1 MNLDYALF
9 RSLELSKRYFEKGH
23 CQEFGVGKL
32 VALMQEEW
40 ISTVV
45 WLLKIQEVMLE
56 NGNFVCE
63 GTKSDHVGIQVSNLE
78 VNVWKKE

>member
-1 MNLDYALF
+1 
-9 RSLELSKRYFEKGH
+9 
-23 CQEFGVGKL
+23 
-32 VALMQEEW
+32 MQEEW